1 MTPEIILSLV
11 FLALVLL
18 GCAYFAKLRRRNRV
32 KRYVVGF
39 DTSDFSTST
48 VEEEPQPPQDK
59 TLIDLEHTEV
69 RFEIDYEE
77 EEDDP

>member
-39 DTSDFSTST
+39 SDFSTST

-59 TLIDLEHTEV
+59 TLIDLEHSDV